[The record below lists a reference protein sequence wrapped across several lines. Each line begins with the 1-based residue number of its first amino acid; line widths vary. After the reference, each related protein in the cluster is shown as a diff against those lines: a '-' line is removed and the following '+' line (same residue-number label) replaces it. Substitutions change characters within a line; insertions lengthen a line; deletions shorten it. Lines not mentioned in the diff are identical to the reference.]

1 MSDQPVADLLGGE
14 NAPPPNPFGSSSANG
29 SETKTGTSHA
39 STNDEATNGD
49 TDAYSFAPP
58 PETPPAPSPS
68 GNPTL
73 NGAPETP
80 SEKLTRGFGRL
91 GGALGGLGAT
101 VGRGIKTASTAATTA
116 VAKTSE
122 RIDAVGSGANSPDTQ
137 QMANGES
144 NASGASGTG
153 NAAGNG
159 GERKGPMMNI
169 AMQRTLS
176 GVSGSNSS
184 ANNKKQSAQ
193 SNSAPSSGNSTAGNS
208 NGGFSLGSSFAALG
222 SATASLTTSIGDGL
236 SSTTSALSQ
245 SITTNLTRQYTMPD
259 RTVAS
264 QVLMYR
270 QLLHTECKPGLRLS
284 RAFQGIPAQRAVM
297 HMPVS
302 YVLRCC
308 LRIYLPDMP

>member
-1 MSDQPVADLLGGE
+1 MSDQPGADLLGGR
-14 NAPPPNPFGSSSANG
+14 NDAPPPNPFGSTANG
-29 SETKTGTSHA
+29 EDARTGTSHAA
-39 STNDEATNGD
+39 STNDEAANGG

-58 PETPPAPSPS
+58 PDTPPAPSLNGGAS
-68 GNPTL
+68 L

-122 RIDAVGSGANSPDTQ
+122 RIDAVGTGGAADSPDEQ
-137 QMANGES
+137 QAANAEGD
-144 NASGASGTG
+144 AGG
-153 NAAGNG
+153 NAAAGS
-159 GERKGPMMNI
+159 ERRGPMMNV

-176 GVSGSNSS
+176 GVAAAPGSSSGSK
-184 ANNKKQSAQ
+184 KKQPAAE
-193 SNSAPSSGNSTAGNS
+193 SNSAPSSGG
-208 NGGFSLGSSFAALG
+208 GGFSLGSSFAALG
-222 SATASLTTSIGDGL
+222 SATATLTTSIGDGL

-245 SITTNLTRQYTMPD
+245 SLATNLTRQYTMPD

-284 RAFQGIPAQRAVM
+284 RAFQGTPAQRAVM

-302 YVLRCC
+302 
-308 LRIYLPDMP
+308 